1 MNLKQILLTITQ
13 SEKQTSQIIRF
24 LISGGISTTT
34 HFIILATL
42 IEIFQLPKIPAN
54 IIANCFSA
62 QISYWFHKKFTF
74 QYKGTK
80 RNRTL
85 FSLFLIT
92 IGLGF
97 LVNQLVFAA
106 MIMVTHYIYAFLI
119 AGILTAITTFTTNK
133 LIVFKDK

>member
-74 QYKGTK
+74 QYKGPNETEPY
-80 RNRTL
+80 
-85 FSLFLIT
+85 SLFLIT
-92 IGLGF
+92 IGLIFGQS
-97 LVNQLVFAA
+97 NH
-106 MIMVTHYIYAFLI
+106 ICNHTY
-119 AGILTAITTFTTNK
+119 
-133 LIVFKDK
+133 D